1 MNKLL
6 FLVLI
11 WVILF
16 NDEIVNLL
24 FVVGVDGLG
33 VGVGVGLV
41 VLIKYVLF
49 I

>member
-33 VGVGVGLV
+33 VGVGLV